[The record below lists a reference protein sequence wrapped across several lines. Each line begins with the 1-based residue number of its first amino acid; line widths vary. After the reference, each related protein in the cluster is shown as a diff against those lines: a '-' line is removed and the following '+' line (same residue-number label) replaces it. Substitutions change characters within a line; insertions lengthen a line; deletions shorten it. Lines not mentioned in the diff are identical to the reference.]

1 MRAVTIKEAK
11 AKLNE
16 LIDAAA
22 AGEDVVILRGSE
34 HVAAIVPI
42 TERDIELSPRITDA
56 QARRLWQQLEAER
69 AAGRTTVFDSV
80 EDAVAFLRSPQDGAS
95 MAREPRAKDPGRVRG
110 AAVAKPKRQPE
121 HRERRP
127 KR

>member
-22 AGEDVVILRGSE
+22 AGEDIVILRGSE

-42 TERDIELSPRITDA
+42 SERDLELSPRITDA

-69 AAGRTTVFDSV
+69 AAGQTTVFDSAEEAV
-80 EDAVAFLRSPQDGAS
+80 EFLHASHAGAS
-95 MAREPRAKDPGRVRG
+95 MAREPRAKDPRRVRG
-110 AAVAKPKRQPE
+110 AAAAKTKSPAGRQG
-121 HRERRP
+121 RRP
-127 KR
+127 KP